1 MFDITSLMSDAS
13 RQASERPKYE
23 AVRLPIGKLYPDPAN
38 RKVYGVE
45 KIEELADSIELAGGV
60 MHNLVVR
67 EPDAD
72 GRYQIISGERRWT
85 ACKHLVEQGKEQY
98 GEVGCLIE
106 RVHDEDVLQ
115 LMLVLANS
123 TARQLSDAEKMRQAE
138 ALTAVL
144 TRMRKEGKVQ
154 GRVRDLVGKMLKTT
168 SGQLARYH
176 AIQANLQGG
185 LRDKFERGEVGVSVA
200 YEASKLD
207 KAGQDAIDKQ
217 AEQRAVTLK
226 DVTIVKRQ
234 SSDSEDFKERME
246 RVKKRREE
254 REQARITSDTVLDG
268 DVIPAE
274 RSAIVQHA
282 AGGKTLATID
292 EHEPGGKMLAVIDEH
307 EPVGHKSEPEAV
319 PPAIGPDRHDIDLKT
334 QMGALRYVQRELD
347 RMHVGMLVRKTQA
360 GEEEE
365 LGTVRIAINREV
377 DELLDIIQVKLECC
391 HASMVNAM
399 RGDK

>member
-23 AVRLPIGKLYPDPAN
+23 AVRLPISKLYPDPVNA
-38 RKVYGVE
+38 
-45 KIEELADSIELAGGV
+45 KIYSIEDVEELADSIELAGGV

-106 RVHDEDVLQ
+106 HVHDEDTLQ

-123 TARQLSDAEKMRQAE
+123 TARQLTDAEKMRQAE

-154 GRVRDLVGKMLKTT
+154 GRVRELVGKMLKTT

-185 LRDKFERGEVGVSVA
+185 LRDRFERGEVGVSVA

-207 KAGQDAIDKQ
+207 KAGQDAV
-217 AEQRAVTLK
+217 AEKAETQPVTLK
-226 DVTIVKRQ
+226 DVTAVRMQ
-234 SSDSEDFKERME
+234 QGESEEYKAKIERL
-246 RVKKRREE
+246 KKH
-254 REQARITSDTVLDG
+254 REQAQVRITSDTTLDG
-268 DVIPAE
+268 DVIAGQ
-274 RSAIVQHA
+274 SKITQHA
-282 AGGKTLATID
+282 ADGKTLATID
-292 EHEPGGKMLAVIDEH
+292 EHEP
-307 EPVGHKSEPEAV
+307 VGHKREPEAV

-347 RMHVGMLVRKTQA
+347 RMHVGMMVGPAPATK
-360 GEEEE
+360 EE
-365 LGTVRIAINREV
+365 LGAMRAAINREV
-377 DELLDIIQVKLECC
+377 DELPDIIQVKLECC
-391 HASMVNAM
+391 RASKINAM

>member
-23 AVRLPIGKLYPDPAN
+23 AVRLPISELYPDPAN
-38 RKVYGVE
+38 AKIYSVAS
-45 KIEELADSIELAGGV
+45 IEELADSIELAGGV
-60 MHNLVVR
+60 LHNLVVR
-67 EPDAD
+67 EPDED

-85 ACKHLVEQGKEQY
+85 ACKYLVEHGREQY
-98 GEVGCLIE
+98 REVGCLIE
-106 RVHDEDVLQ
+106 HERDEDILQ

-123 TARQLSDAEKMRQAE
+123 TARQLTDAEKMRQAE

-144 TRMRKEGKVQ
+144 TRMRKEGKAQ

-185 LRDKFERGEVGVSVA
+185 LRDKFEHGKIGISVA

-217 AEQRAVTLK
+217 AEQRTVTLK

-234 SSDSEDFKERME
+234 SGDSEDFKERME

-254 REQARITSDTVLDG
+254 REKARITSGTAPDG
-268 DVIPAE
+268 DAAAAGQ
-274 RSAIVQHA
+274 SAITQHA
-282 AGGKTLATID
+282 AGGKTLA
-292 EHEPGGKMLAVIDEH
+292 AIDEH

-319 PPAIGPDRHDIDLKT
+319 PPTIGPDRHDIGLEA
-334 QMGALRYVQRELD
+334 QMRALEHISTALSLIISNTISSAMPED
-347 RMHVGMLVRKTQA
+347 VRK
-360 GEEEE
+360 
-365 LGTVRIAINREV
+365 AIRYET
-377 DELLDIIQVKLECC
+377 DCLLDEIQVKIECC
-391 HASMVNAM
+391 RASKINAM
-399 RGDK
+399 MRGK